1 MVVQWNHEEINRE
14 MSLRLIFVSLLTLLT
29 VSPLTPRYWTVGQA
43 IEEVEVSSMG
53 NVALILPNSQEEMNF
68 GGEFDCVVVENQM
81 VKIKDCDQES
91 GQTFW
96 QSGQT
101 WQVKEAITADLNR
114 DGEREL
120 VMLVW
125 RPFKP
130 WPVDSIMP
138 HSGRIESFQDKN
150 GISCHLILVGWDG
163 DSYRELWAGSALV
176 DPIFHIQ
183 SVDVDGNGKQ
193 ELVALEG
200 QYDSIQGTGN
210 LTVWDWNGFGFT
222 IRDRVRGNFA
232 TYGIVST
239 IEDVL
244 IVTE

>member
-1 MVVQWNHEEINRE
+1 
-14 MSLRLIFVSLLTLLT
+14 MSLRLIIVSLLTLLT
-29 VSPLTPRYWTVGQA
+29 ISPLPPRYWTVGQA
-43 IEEVEVSSMG
+43 IEEISVSSMG
-53 NVALILPNSQEEMNF
+53 NVTLVLPDSPEEMDF
-68 GGEFDCVVVENQM
+68 AGENDCVVVENQM

-91 GQTFW
+91 GHYFW

-101 WQVKEAITADLNR
+101 WQVKEAISADLNR
-114 DGEREL
+114 DGDREL
-120 VMLVW
+120 AMLVW

-138 HSGRIESFQDKN
+138 HGGRIERFQDKT
-150 GISCHLILVGWDG
+150 GMSCHLILVGWDG

-183 SVDVDGNGKQ
+183 SVDVDGDDQ
-193 ELVALEG
+193 DELVALEG
-200 QYDSIQGTGN
+200 QYDSLQGAGN

-222 IRDRVRGNFA
+222 LRDRVRGSFVI
-232 TYGIVST
+232 YGIVST
-239 IEDVL
+239 IDDVL